1 MIKAIKNVS
10 SDVLIGTRASFNILI
25 SKYAKTHITK
35 IGMEHMN
42 FDAHPEQ
49 YQREIIAAYR
59 NLNKVTTLTESDQ
72 KYQSRL
78 KTPVYVVPNMV
89 TEKNCCAEE
98 KYYLGRWSFR
108 I

>member
-42 FDAHPEQ
+42 FDAHLSNIK
-49 YQREIIAAYR
+49 EIIAAYR

-72 KYQSRL
+72 KNINLDLKLLYTSYQI
-78 KTPVYVVPNMV
+78 
-89 TEKNCCAEE
+89 
-98 KYYLGRWSFR
+98 W
-108 I
+108 